1 MEIQDRN
8 TLITDETVNTYIR
21 KYKDDDR
28 FKKSLI
34 EIMTML
40 IKNYDNMV
48 LNHRRDMEEGQM
60 LCYLREMEKR
70 MQEGSS
76 RIGDTIKSEMKDVK
90 ECSSRLG
97 DQYTTLKLDMIE
109 EIRNVKDVVRLEG
122 SSRLGDTIQGQYN
135 SLRSDVIEEVRNV
148 KDVVKQE
155 GSSKLVDTIQGHY
168 NSLRSEIIDVKET
181 VRLEGSSKL
190 GDTIQGHYNSLRSD
204 MIEDRKQLI
213 GIEDRIKESLS
224 EKMIGFVLNIKDV
237 VSTSLDRLNVES
249 LRESMGSQFDLIR
262 KETKVDIQEIMQSYK
277 IEVTN
282 EVKKS
287 TTEIMKR
294 NEEILEEVRNIKIED
309 SEIYEKIKTNT
320 IDTITKLSDK
330 LSMIEKDVNEKL
342 MKTVSMINESKEVS
356 NVQYTF
362 LLSEMQRVPKLIKG
376 ALSDTL
382 HRVEQIEQDV
392 KTVLQDNPKMKMIQ
406 SENDKMMLKL
416 DDISSHL
423 LSKRIKEE
431 NNSSVKGSEGE
442 KRLLDGLSEQ
452 LMCRD
457 GYRIENVSGQSH
469 ECDLIVKREGYRSIR
484 IESKAYKDKVRTSEV
499 DKFCRDLLECED
511 HGIFVS
517 LHSGIVG
524 RCNNEIQQLASG
536 RIAVYLTNN
545 NYNIENI
552 ISVIY
557 MIYILD
563 DVIDKNK
570 EEVDGIVISQE
581 CFQKIREKIAETNNY
596 MTQATTKLKESL
608 QFMYKLELSWIE
620 SMILGNIIN
629 ENSKRQNC
637 RYCGNSLSINSISRH
652 EQKCKMKT

>member
-416 DDISSHL
+416 DDISCHL
-423 LSKRIKEE
+423 LSKGIKEE